1 MYASGHLLFMNG
13 NNLVAQPFDA
23 KRLMVT
29 DRAMPIAERVRL
41 SDGQPP
47 FGVFSV
53 SQDGTLA
60 YLPQG
65 GGDVPMKVV
74 TNWAAVS
81 KN

>member
-1 MYASGHLLFMNG
+1 MYTAGYLLFMTG
-13 NNLVAQPFDA
+13 NNLMAQPFDA

-29 DRAMPIAERVRL
+29 DRAVPIAEKVRL
-41 SDGQPP
+41 SDGRPS

-53 SQDGTLA
+53 SPEGRLA